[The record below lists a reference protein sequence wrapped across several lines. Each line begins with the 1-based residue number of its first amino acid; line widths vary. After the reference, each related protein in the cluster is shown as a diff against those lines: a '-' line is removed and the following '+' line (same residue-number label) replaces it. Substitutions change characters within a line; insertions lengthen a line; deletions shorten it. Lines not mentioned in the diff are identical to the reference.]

1 MSRVNFQKKKK
12 MQSNNIENIP
22 NKVKALMINIHNSNS
37 IDDEVVKYK
46 RTVAILNLKEQ
57 Q

>member
-1 MSRVNFQKKKK
+1 MSRVNFQKKK